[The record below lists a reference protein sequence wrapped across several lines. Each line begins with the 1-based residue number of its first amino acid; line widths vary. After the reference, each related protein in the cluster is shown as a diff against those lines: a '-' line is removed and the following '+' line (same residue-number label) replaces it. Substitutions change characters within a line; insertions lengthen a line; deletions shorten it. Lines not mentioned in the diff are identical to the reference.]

1 MLKFIFW
8 SLLAINGVLWLLGSG
23 HVGNLD
29 GNVRQPAR
37 MQHQLNAERI
47 TLMAPPATVE
57 PGPPAPAL
65 PPLLANAPNNIACT
79 EIGNFTLPDATRFE
93 TELAALALGDRQSRH
108 NVPGSD
114 VANYIVYIPP
124 QGGKEGADRKVAQ
137 LQSLGVQNYFI
148 MADSATLR
156 WAVSLGVFK
165 SETTAQ
171 NLLASLAKRGVHNA
185 RVAPRM
191 VPGKLLA
198 FRLHDLDAPTKL
210 RLDRI
215 KAQFPAQ
222 SMHSCQ

>member
-23 HVGNLD
+23 HVGNFD
-29 GNVRQPAR
+29 GNVRQPGR
-37 MQHQLNAERI
+37 MQQQLHAERI
-47 TLMAPPATVE
+47 TLMAPPAVLV
-57 PGPPAPAL
+57 PAAL
-65 PPLLANAPNNIACT
+65 PVAPLSAKAPNILIACT
-79 EIGNFTLPDATRFE
+79 EIGNFTLPDAARFE
-93 TELAALALGDRQSRH
+93 TELAALALGERQSRH
-108 NVPGSD
+108 NVPGTD
-114 VANYIVYIPP
+114 VANYIVHIPP

-137 LQSLGVQNYFI
+137 LKALGVQNYFI

-171 NLLASLAKRGVHNA
+171 NLLVSLAKRGVHNA

-191 VPGKLLA
+191 VPSKLLA
-198 FRLHDLDAPTKL
+198 FRLRDLDAQASL

-215 KAQFPAQ
+215 KMQFPDQ
-222 SMHSCQ
+222 TMRSCQ